1 MDDSL
6 IFNELVED
14 VLKID
19 VSDDKKVNY
28 IIKVIENLPHWD
40 YSTYPPNEAL
50 LKHRLVKRAFKRIKT
65 Q

>member
-1 MDDSL
+1 
-6 IFNELVED
+6 